1 MGVDIGKRN
10 CVVCIMDSDGSI
22 IEETKYNNT
31 FDEAKSF
38 ASYIKKKH
46 GGSGKS
52 TITAVCEST
61 GNLWLKTYQ
70 AFEKYNID
78 VKLANPLKTKAI
90 AEARIKTDKLDARTL
105 AHLLRSDL
113 VAECYIANKKTRE
126 ERSLLRLRTNLVQD
140 RTRVINRTH
149 SLLDQYDMN
158 FGYSKIFGIKGLQWL
173 RDLRVIGNDQI
184 LLQEYISQIDFLT
197 TEIKNIESKIRIEA
211 SKNES
216 VKILMSM
223 TGIDYFSAMMIS
235 SEIGD
240 INRFGSPQKLVSW
253 AGLCPSV
260 HQSGN
265 SLYMGRMKDGNK
277 KVRWILIEAANT
289 ASRTDDRLRKFYL
302 RIAKRHGYHTAIT
315 HVANKMCTIIWHM
328 LKYKKLYNERKPNL
342 YKTKLKRIQN

>member
-1 MGVDIGKRN
+1 MN
-10 CVVCIMDSDGSI
+10 SDGSI
-22 IEETKYNNT
+22 VEESMYNNT
-31 FDEAKSF
+31 SNEAGIF
-38 ASYIKKKH
+38 AYSMVKKY
-46 GGSGKS
+46 GKC
-52 TITAVCEST
+52 IAVCEST
-61 GNLWLKTYQ
+61 ANLWLKTYQ

-149 SLLDQYDMN
+149 SLLDKYDMN

-173 RDLRVIGNDQI
+173 RDLRVSGNDQI

-197 TEIKNIESKIRIEA
+197 TQIKNIESKIRVEA
-211 SKNES
+211 SNNES

-223 TGIDYFSAMMIS
+223 TGIDYFSAMMIA

-240 INRFGSPQKLVSW
+240 ITRFSTPEKLVSW
-253 AGLCPSV
+253 VGLCPSV
-260 HQSGN
+260 HQSGR
-265 SLYMGRMKDGNK
+265 SLHMGRMKEGNK
-277 KVRWILIEAANT
+277 KIRWILIEAAHT

-302 RIAKRHGYHTAIT
+302 RLVKRHGHHIAIT
-315 HVANKMCTIIWHM
+315 HVANKMCIIIWHM
-328 LKYKKLYNERKPNL
+328 LTHKKLYNDRKQHL
-342 YKTKLKRIQN
+342 LDTKLKRIQRQ